1 MEAVTLQLDKERHAK
16 LTLGGMKA
24 FQQKTGKSLLK
35 GFNVAELD
43 EGDIIALVW
52 ACLIWED
59 PTLTLEAC
67 GFMLD
72 MEAVNSVTSA
82 FTSMGSSPPNA
93 ESRPNGSTS
102 GPSGGMT
109 SDLMKGTS
117 GV

>member
-1 MEAVTLQLDKERHAK
+1 MEAITLQLDKERHAK

-35 GFNVAELD
+35 GFNVADLD

-52 ACLIWED
+52 SCLIWED
-59 PTLTLEAC
+59 TTLTLEAC

-72 MEAVNSVTSA
+72 MEAVNSVTGA

-102 GPSGGMT
+102 GPSDGMT
-109 SDLMKGTS
+109 SNSVRATS
-117 GV
+117 GI